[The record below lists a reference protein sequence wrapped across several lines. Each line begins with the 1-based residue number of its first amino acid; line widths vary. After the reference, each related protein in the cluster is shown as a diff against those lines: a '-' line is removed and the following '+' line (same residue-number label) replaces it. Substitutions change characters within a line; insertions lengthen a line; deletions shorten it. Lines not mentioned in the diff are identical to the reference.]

1 VSLKLD
7 EVIPWGRCLDEY
19 IGMFSLT
26 PSDLKLEILDCA
38 GGTASFN
45 AEMTRQGK
53 NVISCDRVY
62 QFTAE
67 QINARLL
74 DSDTFIE
81 NFEVNLGS
89 YRWKIF
95 TSPSQLAEV
104 RWNATQEFL
113 EDFPS
118 GLQQGRYLNAELPDL
133 PFENGQF
140 DLALCS
146 HFLFAYSHLLEEF
159 HLEAITQMC
168 RVAKE
173 VRVFPLLQSCGMES
187 EHLDPIVTKLR
198 NRSFHVEIKEVDYE
212 FQKGGNK
219 MLRVS
224 QESSA

>member
-1 VSLKLD
+1 MSLNLD
-7 EVIPWGRCLDEY
+7 EVIPLGRCLGEY
-19 IGMFSLT
+19 RKMFSLE
-26 PSDLKLEILDCA
+26 PSDLKLAILDCA

-45 AEMTRQGK
+45 AEMTRLGNK
-53 NVISCDRVY
+53 VISCDRIY
-62 QFTAE
+62 RLTAG
-67 QINARLL
+67 QIRAHLAAQA
-74 DSDTFIE
+74 
-81 NFEVNLGS
+81 NLCS
-89 YRWKIF
+89 YRWDYYF
-95 TSPSQLAEV
+95 QSPPHIAQV
-104 RWNATQEFL
+104 RRNATEEFL

-118 GLQQGRYLNAELPDL
+118 DLQQDRYVTAELPVL

-146 HFLFAYSHLLEEF
+146 HFLFTDPRLSKNF

-173 VRVFPLLQSCGMES
+173 VRVFPLLGGSSGVES

-224 QESSA
+224 KKSSA